1 MYIINTIPHGKCFVR
16 YLRTRCSCIRNLT
29 RSLRSLSFDFWYIN
43 NSCVNTVRQHF
54 PWSILYVL
62 ISNRIYLFI
71 YLFIFLLRLC
81 VRLYISHFFYPCVFE
96 SGAPLEKE
104 SVQSAV
110 HCVLQRSF
118 ETEKKVV
125 CFCTEYFPI
134 RLIRDKGKF
143 VTLKLLS
150 GQKTD

>member
-1 MYIINTIPHGKCFVR
+1 MIDW
-16 YLRTRCSCIRNLT
+16 L
-29 RSLRSLSFDFWYIN
+29 
-43 NSCVNTVRQHF
+43 
-54 PWSILYVL
+54 
-62 ISNRIYLFI
+62 IYLSRF
-71 YLFIFLLRLC
+71 R

-125 CFCTEYFPI
+125 RFCTEYFPI
-134 RLIRDKGKF
+134 RFIRDKGKF

-150 GQKTD
+150 GQKTDQNRNYNSSNSALHYWTKRGWSIKLDPYIKSLYGKDVTFFNKFSSSSSSDNKNGSV